1 MSMNVANNKYMLAKI
16 IVKEKNSEEI
26 KLFQRFLNHP
36 DFPQHKKIIIHAF
49 PFLGVCIKKSKNERE
64 GIVLFRD
71 EFYKKHNKKIRFI
84 IKNTKKEIEKKQKKA
99 LVALG
104 DVMEYQWKKQK
115 KYIAFPT
122 ILPFSPFGKDKFFFS
137 ILNPLFGKPD
147 FYHPL
152 STAIHEISHF
162 IFFEKVRIIEKKKRI
177 KLSKELEHYLKETLT
192 AALLNEEPLKH
203 TLGLG
208 EYRGN
213 PEIRD
218 IFIKI
223 EKKEELFLSFVRRE
237 YGNKTNFDAFLTELV
252 LQCHRSEKEFV
263 KKKALWDKYG
273 KGIFERKK
281 EFFLY
286 KKPIRIM

>member
-1 MSMNVANNKYMLAKI
+1 MLAKI
-16 IVKEKNSEEI
+16 IVKEKNPEEI

-36 DFPQHKKIIIHAF
+36 DFPQHREIIIRAF
-49 PFLGVCIKKSKNERE
+49 PSLGVYIKKSKSEKR
-64 GIVLFRD
+64 GIIFFRD
-71 EFYKKHNKKIRFI
+71 EFYKKYKKKIRPI
-84 IKNTKKEIEKKQKKA
+84 IGSTKKEVEKKQEKA

-104 DVMEYQWKKQK
+104 GAMDYQWKKRK

-137 ILNPLFGKPD
+137 ILNPLFGRHD

-162 IFFEKVRIIEKKKRI
+162 IFFEKVRMIEKKKKI
-177 KLSKELEHYLKETLT
+177 KLSKESEHYLKETLT
-192 AALLNEEPLKH
+192 AALFNEEPLKS

-208 EYRGN
+208 EYMGN

-218 IFIKI
+218 IFIKK
-223 EKKEELFLSFVRRE
+223 EKKEELFLSFVRRK
-237 YGNKTNFDAFLTELV
+237 YRNKTNFDIFLTELV
-252 LQCHRSEKEFV
+252 LQCHGSEKEFI
-263 KKKALWDKYG
+263 KKKLLWDKYG

-281 EFFLY
+281 DFFLY
-286 KKPIRIM
+286 KKSIHIM